1 MTLAILFGG
10 NSYEHEISI
19 ISAISIKKV
28 LKSNLIFIFCDSNR
42 DFYLISESNM
52 KAKYFSSYE
61 YKKSPQI
68 YLKQGGFFQKTMLS
82 EKKIPQDAVINLI
95 HGSDGEDGK
104 VASLFEFFNISYI
117 GPRIEGSVLSY
128 NKLLSK
134 HLAKISN
141 VKTLPYEVITRE
153 KPNFDMELPVILKP
167 LRLGSSI
174 GISIVKNKEEL
185 EYAKDIAFE
194 FDTEILVEKFEENV
208 KEYNLAGCF
217 YENDFHYSIIEE
229 PSKNEILD
237 FEQKY
242 LDFSRTK
249 QTQEANLSQELKSKL
264 YEAFNRLYLP
274 YFEGAL
280 IRCDFFVIEDE
291 VYINEINPNPGSLA
305 NYLFKD
311 FSTTILNLAKNLP
324 KSKKITINYDYI
336 HSIHSAKGKLT

>member
-52 KAKYFSSYE
+52 KAKYFSSLE

-68 YLKQGGFFQKTMLS
+68 YLKQGGFFQKNILG
-82 EKKIPQDAVINLI
+82 EKKISQDVVVNLI

-104 VASLFEFFNISYI
+104 IAALFDFFSISFI
-117 GPRIEGSVLSY
+117 GPRLEGSVLSY

-134 HLAKISN
+134 HLAQISN
-141 VKTLPYEVITRE
+141 IKTLPYEVITRE
-153 KPNFDMELPVILKP
+153 NTNFNMPFPVILKP

-185 EYAKDIAFE
+185 EYALDIAFE
-194 FDTEILVEKFEENV
+194 FDDEILVEKFEENI

-217 YENDFHYSIIEE
+217 YDKKFHYSIIEE
-229 PSKNEILD
+229 PSKKEILD

-249 QTQEANLSQELKSKL
+249 QTNEANLSKELKTAM
-264 YEAFNRLYLP
+264 YRAFDKLYLP
-274 YFEGAL
+274 YFQGAL
-280 IRCDFFVIEDE
+280 IRCDFFVLQDE
-291 VYINEINPNPGSLA
+291 IYINEINPNPGSLA
-305 NYLFKD
+305 NYLFED
-311 FSTTILNLAKNLP
+311 FSSVILNLAKNLP
-324 KSKKITINYDYI
+324 QGKKIQINYDYI
-336 HSIHSAKGKLT
+336 HSIHSAKGKLS